1 MDKYAIRR
9 AIVRALFDFENPQ
22 EFSVVLGHHA
32 VILAAQ
38 KLALSN
44 EEIRDVRHEW
54 NYLIEKG
61 YLIPV
66 PGYDDYC
73 RLSGDL
79 RSTIASVDPLSG
91 IDPLRTTNVS
101 TARPRSGERG
111 DPWRNQ
117 KTGRARIF
125 RCSLSSCSTGSSQ

>member
-1 MDKYAIRR
+1 MKIRR
-9 AIVRALFDFENPQ
+9 S
-22 EFSVVLGHHA
+22 FSVVLGHHA

-91 IDPLRTTNVS
+91 IDPLRHD
-101 TARPRSGERG
+101 ERLYG
-111 DPWRNQ
+111 PAALR
-117 KTGRARIF
+117 
-125 RCSLSSCSTGSSQ
+125 

>member
-79 RSTIASVDPLSG
+79 RSTIASSDPLSG
-91 IDPLRTTNVS
+91 IDPLRHD
-101 TARPRSGERG
+101 ERLYG
-111 DPWRNQ
+111 PAALR
-117 KTGRARIF
+117 
-125 RCSLSSCSTGSSQ
+125 